1 MCFVTE
7 FVHYAFPYSQFWLA
21 GFDDLRAPNGAN
33 LDKRDRVALYL
44 AQKILGQVDKDEAI
58 PHCLMSFNNV
68 ILVSIV
74 DLEAYLCKS

>member
-44 AQKILGQVDKDEAI
+44 AQKILGQVDKDDAI
-58 PHCLMSFNNV
+58 PYCLMSRDFDNV
-68 ILVSIV
+68 ILVSTV
-74 DLEAYLCKS
+74 ELEAYL